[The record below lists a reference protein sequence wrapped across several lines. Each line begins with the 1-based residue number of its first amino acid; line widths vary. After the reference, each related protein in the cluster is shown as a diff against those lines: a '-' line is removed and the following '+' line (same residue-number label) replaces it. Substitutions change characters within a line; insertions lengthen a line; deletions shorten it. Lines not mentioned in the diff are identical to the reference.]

1 MRKEEKGPGKP
12 LWHGTDLNLGEL
24 MVLRVLARRLGRTR
38 SFDVVDEC
46 VHVDFNNRIL
56 REQPPETILG
66 IADSLA
72 EKGIFESEGGG
83 EYSITEYGWAC
94 WEACD
99 RLFQGDANKRPKRTS
114 GHRQGARGVPTGRV
128 RGKEA

>member
-46 VHVDFNNRIL
+46 AHVDFNNRIL

-66 IADSLA
+66 IADSLT
-72 EKGIFESEGGG
+72 EKGIFDSEGGG
-83 EYSITEYGWAC
+83 MYSITEYGSAC
-94 WEACD
+94 WDACD
-99 RLFQGDANKRPKRTS
+99 RLFLEKAHVVPKRTA
-114 GHRQGARGVPTGRV
+114 GRPQGARGVPTGRV
-128 RGKEA
+128 SGKEA

>member
-46 VHVDFNNRIL
+46 AHVDFNNRIL

-72 EKGIFESEGGG
+72 EKGIFDSEGDGM
-83 EYSITEYGWAC
+83 YSITEYGSAC
-94 WEACD
+94 WDACD
-99 RLFQGDANKRPKRTS
+99 RLFLEKAHVVPKRTA
-114 GHRQGARGVPTGRV
+114 GHQQGARGVPTGRV
-128 RGKEA
+128 SGKEA